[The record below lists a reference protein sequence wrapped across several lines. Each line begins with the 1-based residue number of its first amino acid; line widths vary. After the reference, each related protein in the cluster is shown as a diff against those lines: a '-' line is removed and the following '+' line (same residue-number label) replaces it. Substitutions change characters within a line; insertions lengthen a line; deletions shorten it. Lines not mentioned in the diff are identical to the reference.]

1 MEVTNN
7 FNLKFYSQQKRQYLS
22 ETKSLK
28 SLYYHPAL
36 VSGSIYVVILSYKR

>member
-1 MEVTNN
+1 MEITNN

-28 SLYYHPAL
+28 SLYCHPAL
-36 VSGSIYVVILSYKR
+36 DAGSVYVSILSYKR